1 MPMQSK
7 HTYLLKTVLA
17 MTIWIGMH
25 VTVSAQNSLNMQLLG
40 HYNDTS
46 LAKNGTQ
53 IWNDVMGWHDTATN
67 KEYLITGTTDSI
79 YFFDI
84 TNPSQLKICGRFWG
98 TNRKC
103 INRDYYPYQ
112 HYLYAVSDQCE
123 TLGNLQ
129 IFDMQYLPDSV
140 VKVYESDSLGAL
152 THSIF
157 IEEKRKRM
165 YMHLNKVPN
174 KITGQLDRNPMD
186 IISLEDPVHPVKIGT
201 LKFPAPYQSVRVHES
216 YVRNDTAYCSGETAG
231 LFIFDVRQADTP
243 TLISAILPPYPQN
256 AYNHSSWLDSSG
268 RYLLFCDETPEG
280 VGMKIY
286 DLKDMTSPRLVGQP
300 FKAAGSPHNS
310 YWMGRYAYTSM
321 YYGGVHVYD
330 LNQVDSPILG
340 AFYDTYPQNFT
351 GGYEGCWGVWPFLPS
366 GLILA
371 SDMQNG
377 LFIFKTTEYLSLNE
391 KELNH
396 ININTYPNPFTQA
409 FSFTIAAKHQQ
420 EANLAIYNLQGKLVL
435 QKSITLIAGANTLTQ
450 ELAKAPGMYFI
461 KLTTNDVVYTA
472 RIIKQ

>member
-1 MPMQSK
+1 MLMRSK
-7 HTYLLKTVLA
+7 HIRMFKFLWG
-17 MTIWIGMH
+17 MMIWIGLH
-25 VTVSAQNSLNMQLLG
+25 VTASAQNSLNMQLLG

-53 IWNDVMGWHDTATN
+53 IWNDVMGWHDTITN
-67 KEYLITGTTDSI
+67 KEYMIAGTTDSI

-84 TNPSQLKICGRFWG
+84 TDPSQLKICGRFWG

-157 IEEKRKRM
+157 IEAKSKRM

-186 IISLEDPVHPVKIGT
+186 IISLEDPIHPVKIGT
-201 LKFPAPYQSVRVHES
+201 VKFPAPYQSARVHES
-216 YVRNDTAYCSGETAG
+216 YVRNDTAYCSSETAG
-231 LFIFDVRQADTP
+231 LFIFDVRHADTP

-280 VGMKIY
+280 VGMKVY
-286 DLKDMTSPRLVGQP
+286 DLKDITSPRIIGQP

-330 LNQVDSPILG
+330 LNRVDSPILG
-340 AFYDTYPQNFT
+340 AFYDTYPQEYT
-351 GGYEGCWGVWPFLPS
+351 GGYVGCWGVWPFLPS

-377 LFIFKTTEYLSLNE
+377 LFIFKTTEHLSLNE

-396 ININTYPNPFTQA
+396 INISTYPNPFTHA

-435 QKSITLIAGANTLTQ
+435 QKSTTLVAGANTLTQ
-450 ELAKAPGMYFI
+450 ELAQAPGMYFI

-472 RIIKQ
+472 RVIKQ

>member
-1 MPMQSK
+1 MLMKRK
-7 HTYLLKTVLA
+7 HKRILKYLLGIMCLACLHVKT
-17 MTIWIGMH
+17 
-25 VTVSAQNSLNMQLLG
+25 SAQNSLNMQLLG

-53 IWNDVMGWHDTATN
+53 IWNDVMGWHDTTTN
-67 KEYLITGTTDSI
+67 KEYLIAGTTDSI

-84 TNPSQLKICGRFWG
+84 TDPSQLKICGRFWG

-157 IEEKRKRM
+157 IEEKSKRM

-186 IISLEDPVHPVKIGT
+186 IISLEDPINPVKIGT

-286 DLKDMTSPRLVGQP
+286 DLKDITSPRIIGQP

-340 AFYDTYPQNFT
+340 AFYDTYPQNYT

-377 LFIFKTTEYLSLNE
+377 LFIFKTTEHLSLNE

-396 ININTYPNPFTQA
+396 INISTYPNPFTQA

-435 QKSITLIAGANTLTQ
+435 QKSTTLVAGANTLTQ
-450 ELAKAPGMYFI
+450 ELAQAPGMYFI

-472 RIIKQ
+472 RVIKQ